1 METVSTDVS
10 VMIFNMDKKLAP
22 VEFVEKIKAKMA
34 EQNLGVRDLAR
45 KLGVS
50 HPTVTELVTYGKKP
64 SLDTC
69 LAISR
74 WLGQSEVVILRESGL
89 ISPGQ
94 EDEAKFEDWK
104 YLLEGLNERDLN
116 LLRDLAEKMAAENEK
131 ERALKS
137 LDPGRVANG

>member
-1 METVSTDVS
+1 
-10 VMIFNMDKKLAP
+10 MIFDMDKKLAP

-69 LAISR
+69 LAIAR

-104 YLLEGLNERDLN
+104 YLLEGLSERDIN
-116 LLRDLAEKMAAENEK
+116 ILRDLAEKMAAENEK

-137 LDPGRVANG
+137 LNPHRIGNG